1 MFVPGAWL
9 GDWSW
14 HPVARL
20 LRERGHEVVTLTLP
34 GLSYGS
40 PAAGLELAD
49 AVDHVIGE
57 LERRDLTDVMLVSHS
72 WGGYPATGAAQEL
85 AGRIRALVYYNAV
98 VPAPGVSMAA
108 ENAEYGQ
115 VIETMIAATP
125 DQTVPLP
132 FEAVQA
138 GLMPDEPEALQR
150 LVFGLM
156 LPQPGGYMTGS
167 LPGPAVT
174 EFGVAA
180 AYLLGEDDHALA
192 RPGPEFA
199 ARLGVP
205 PVLLPGGH
213 MTLLSRPGVVAD
225 ALVSLL

>member
-1 MFVPGAWL
+1 MADDGDLPPFVFVPGAWL
-9 GDWSW
+9 GGWSW
-14 HPVARL
+14 R
-20 LRERGHEVVTLTLP
+20 
-34 GLSYGS
+34 
-40 PAAGLELAD
+40 
-49 AVDHVIGE
+49 
-57 LERRDLTDVMLVSHS
+57 
-72 WGGYPATGAAQEL
+72 L

-98 VPAPGVSMAA
+98 VPAPGVSMVA

-115 VIETMIAATP
+115 VVEAAIAATP

-167 LPGPAVT
+167 LDGPAVP
-174 EFGVAA
+174 ELGVAT

-192 RPGPEFA
+192 RPGTEFA

-205 PVLLPGGH
+205 PRRLPGGH